1 MCANRGGEEVIRSSS
16 ATETAAADRRADAR
30 LQSTVSA
37 VPPSRTVLF
46 AAGAAILLGTAQ
58 AQIGDSIRGAP
69 SEANHF
75 IETPRGWQQPR
86 TPWGEPDI
94 QATLDMMQASRI
106 PLERCADSYFGRR
119 LPTFLFG
126 DVAGAGGGARARSCD
141 MQKAW
146 LTQAEYDQRIAE
158 WRNQA
163 DASKEALADGDLGKA
178 MRTGTLDPNIPQRQT
193 SLIVDPLS
201 GLLPALTE
209 EGKRRA
215 LAMRSGWALPGENP
229 TYDSAQDFDSWDRC
243 ITRGMPSSMM
253 PYRYNGGFRIV
264 QSPGYVVLQ
273 LEMIHEARVI
283 PTDNRAPLEPEITQ
297 YLGESRGHWEGT
309 TLVVETTHY
318 AQGPPLVNLAVQ
330 GSPPGNRF
338 PYSAKMKTTERIV
351 RLNDDWWLYEITTED
366 PVVLTRP
373 FTVRYPMRSDAE
385 YFMPEY
391 ACHEN
396 NTIVPNY
403 VRTNRHERANPSPA
417 AVPVAVAREVAAA
430 LTGRWV
436 GRPRIATLDLDIEL
450 AFGAGPEGTLVGRLV
465 GTTLG
470 PIDAPLRNFSVEGQA
485 VRFDLPNWQPWVFA
499 GELTGEGTLVGVVSS
514 EQGGVPVTFRRL
526 AK

>member
-1 MCANRGGEEVIRSSS
+1 MHTGIAARRTALLAAAAAAALSIAPACAQIADALRGS
-16 ATETAAADRRADAR
+16 AT
-30 LQSTVSA
+30 
-37 VPPSRTVLF
+37 
-46 AAGAAILLGTAQ
+46 
-58 AQIGDSIRGAP
+58 
-69 SEANHF
+69 EANHF
-75 IETPRGWQQPR
+75 IETPRGWRHPL

-106 PLERCADSYFGRR
+106 PLERCADSYLGRR

-126 DVAGAGGGARARSCD
+126 DAAGAGGGARARACD

-146 LTQAEYDQRIAE
+146 LTEAEFDALVAQS
-158 WRNQA
+158 RNQS
-163 DASKEALADGDLGKA
+163 DASRQALADGDLGRA
-178 MRTGTLDPNIPQRQT
+178 MRTGTLDPNLPQRQT
-193 SLIVDPLS
+193 SLIVDPPN
-201 GLLPALTE
+201 GLLPPLTA

-215 LAMRSGWALPGENP
+215 LAMRSGWALPGENH
-229 TYDSAQDFDSWDRC
+229 TYDAPQDFDSWDRC

-253 PYRYNGGFRIV
+253 PYRYNGGFTIV
-264 QSPGYVVLQ
+264 QAPGYVVFR

-283 PTDNRAPLEPEITQ
+283 PTDGRPALAPEIEQ
-297 YLGESRGHWEGT
+297 YLGESRGRWEGT

-318 AQGPPLVNLAVQ
+318 KQGPPLINLAVV

-338 PYSAKMKTTERIV
+338 PYSREMQTTERIV

-373 FTVRYPMRSDAE
+373 FTVRYPMRNDPG
-385 YFMPEY
+385 YLTPEY

-403 VRTNRHERANPSPA
+403 VRTNRHERDN
-417 AVPVAVAREVAAA
+417 AVPIPEEPVAVSREIADA
-430 LTGRWV
+430 LAGRWV
-436 GRPRIATLDLDIEL
+436 GRPRIVTLDLDIEL
-450 AFGAGPEGTLVGRLV
+450 QFVERSDDVLVGRLV

-470 PIDAPLRNFSVEGQA
+470 AIGQPLRNVRIEGRT

-499 GELTGEGTLVGVVSS
+499 GELADDGTIVGVVSS
-514 EQGGVPVTFRRL
+514 EQGGVPVTFRRR
-526 AK
+526 

>member
-1 MCANRGGEEVIRSSS
+1 MYAVGPTGRTFLLVVGTAS
-16 ATETAAADRRADAR
+16 ACIAAADAQSDDA
-30 LQSTVSA
+30 
-37 VPPSRTVLF
+37 
-46 AAGAAILLGTAQ
+46 
-58 AQIGDSIRGAP
+58 IRGRP

-75 IETPRGWQQPR
+75 IETPRGWQHPL

-94 QATLDMMQASRI
+94 QATLDMMQASRV

-126 DVAGAGGGARARSCD
+126 DAAGTGGGARARSCSMD
-141 MQKAW
+141 KVW
-146 LTQAEYDQRIAE
+146 LTQEEYDERLEA
-158 WRNQA
+158 WRNQV
-163 DASKEALADGDLGKA
+163 DASAQALAEGDLGRSI
-178 MRTGTLDPNIPQRQT
+178 RTGTLDPNIPQRQT
-193 SLIVDPLS
+193 SLIVDPPT
-201 GLLPALTE
+201 GLLPALTA

-215 LAMRSGWALPGENP
+215 LAMRSGWALPGENH
-229 TYDSAQDFDSWDRC
+229 TYDGPQDFDTWDRC

-264 QSPGYVVLQ
+264 QAPGYVVFQ

-283 PTDNRAPLEPEITQ
+283 PTDGRAPLAPEIVQ
-297 YLGESRGHWEGT
+297 YLGESRGRWEGT

-318 AQGPPLVNLAVQ
+318 EQGAPLINLGVV

-338 PYSAKMKTTERIV
+338 PYSDEMKTTERIV

-373 FTVRYPMRSDAE
+373 FTVRYPMRNDAE

-403 VRTNRHERANPSPA
+403 VRTNRHERTNPTPNPEMPIDVPA
-417 AVPVAVAREVAAA
+417 EIAAA
-430 LTGRWV
+430 LDGRWA

-450 AFGAGPEGTLVGRLV
+450 EFIERPDGRMVGKLI

-470 PIDAPLRNFSVEGQA
+470 EIGQPLRSFGIEDRTL
-485 VRFDLPNWQPWVFA
+485 RFDLPNWQPWVFA
-499 GELTGEGTLVGVVSS
+499 GELTDEGTIVGVLSS
-514 EQGGVPVTFRRL
+514 EQGGVPVTFRRRSDTG
-526 AK
+526 AHR